1 MKDKDIIIK
10 TIQTITIVLIYHIS
24 KNNNLFLFASTLSL
38 YNVFSSCFSH
48 ITLKE
53 TLQKNDSYKNKNKII
68 RYTTINILIIY
79 LIFIL
84 LSIFIG
90 DAFNTALNVENTFLP
105 YLMMGLSLI
114 TEPLLKIYLE
124 YLNSYNKPKLSKN
137 LLIVYYILESILLL
151 IISIITLKIIK
162 LPTHIS
168 ISLFYLSKIIS
179 FITILII
186 IYLNLKKIKVDKIK
200 EVQRVNYKKEVKN
213 ILTNNVHKSIIK
225 VIKNS
230 YYYISII
237 LLYSVLSNRY
247 NYDLELI
254 EKNITFIYL
263 YGLNIINLIIK
274 VILYSK
280 GKKEDT
286 NIIEYIYNSFE
297 NTLITSIIIGI
308 TSPLICKILFLTN
321 ENNIYFTMLSILSIF
336 IVLYKV
342 TFEYTKNNK
351 IIYIS
356 LLTGIISKLI
366 LTIPLINS
374 FYRMGYNLVYGDI
387 ISTIISLSLSS
398 IINYIYIKLN
408 NKTEKT
414 FEKILKTMYESILLC
429 IVLLI
434 LQFIIPIKTNNYI
447 LALLILMFYI
457 TVSIICIRLKKKRG

>member
-137 LLIVYYILESILLL
+137 LLIVYYILESMLLL

-179 FITILII
+179 FITILTI

-200 EVQRVNYKKEVKN
+200 EVQKVNYKKEVKN
-213 ILTNNVHKSIIK
+213 ILTNNLHKSIIK

-274 VILYSK
+274 VILSSK
-280 GKKEDT
+280 EKKEDT

>member
-179 FITILII
+179 FITILTI

-200 EVQRVNYKKEVKN
+200 GEQRINYKKEVKN
-213 ILTNNVHKSIIK
+213 ILTNNLHKSIIK

>member
-53 TLQKNDSYKNKNKII
+53 TLQKNDSYKNKNKIV
-68 RYTTINILIIY
+68 RYTTINIFIIY

-179 FITILII
+179 FIMILII

-213 ILTNNVHKSIIK
+213 ILTNNLHKSIIK

-274 VILYSK
+274 VILSSK
-280 GKKEDT
+280 EKKEDT

>member
-162 LPTHIS
+162 LPTYIS

-213 ILTNNVHKSIIK
+213 ILTNNLHKSIIK

-263 YGLNIINLIIK
+263 YGLSIINLIIK
-274 VILYSK
+274 VILSSK
-280 GKKEDT
+280 EKKEDT

>member
-263 YGLNIINLIIK
+263 YGLSIINLIIK
-274 VILYSK
+274 VILSSK
-280 GKKEDT
+280 EKKEDT

-434 LQFIIPIKTNNYI
+434 LQFIIPLKTNNYI